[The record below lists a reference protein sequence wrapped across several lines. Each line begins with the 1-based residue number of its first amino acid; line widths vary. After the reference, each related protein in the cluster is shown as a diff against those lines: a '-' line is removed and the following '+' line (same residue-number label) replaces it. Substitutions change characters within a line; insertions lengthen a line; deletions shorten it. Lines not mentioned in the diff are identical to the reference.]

1 MPATATQSPT
11 MRPAR
16 APGFRALFSV
26 IRSVNRIKRDLS
38 KLAYREL
45 EFVGGRGGTRVPDV
59 AGVLRTLEEGSWDDD
74 DWSGRVVVV
83 CGGSDV
89 TNKVVVVVRDG
100 FVTVVVSG
108 EAEWRI
114 LGEYMRR

>member
-26 IRSVNRIKRDLS
+26 IRSVNRVKRDLS

-45 EFVGGRGGTRVPDV
+45 EFVGGGGGTRVPDV
-59 AGVLRTLEEGSWDDD
+59 AGVLRTSEEGSWDDD
-74 DWSGRVVVV
+74 DDGGGSGRTVVVVV
-83 CGGSDV
+83 CGGGDV
-89 TNKVVVVVRDG
+89 TNKVVVVVKDES
-100 FVTVVVSG
+100 VTVVGG
-108 EAEWRI
+108 EEAGVENVR
-114 LGEYMRR
+114 